1 MPELPEVR
9 TLINNLKKNKVKG
22 QKITDVNFIDAKVL
36 KNSTKESFKKF
47 VIGETIKDIDQI
59 GKLIVINLSH
69 DKYLTIHLRMEGK
82 LFYVETKNKPTKFTM
97 VEMICGRNK
106 LIYEDFRKFGTFFI
120 YKDEKSFK
128 NSQEIKK
135 LGPQPWDKELTP
147 EYLLSKFKNKSLAT
161 KTILLDQS
169 IICGIG
175 NIYADEICFAC
186 GINPKQPANQL
197 TKQDCKNIISSC
209 RRIMGKA
216 IKHYGTT
223 VFTYKFAPNHSGS
236 FQNYL
241 NVYSRDGQKCK
252 KCGTIIKKIKLNGR
266 GTCYCPKCQVN

>member
-9 TLINNLKKNKVKG
+9 TLINNLKKNKVIG
-22 QKITDVNFIDAKVL
+22 QKITNVNFIDAKVL
-36 KNSTKESFKKF
+36 KNSTKDSFKKF
-47 VIGETIKDIDQI
+47 LIGESIKGVDQI
-59 GKLIVINLSH
+59 GKLIVIKLTHN
-69 DKYLTIHLRMEGK
+69 KFLTIHLRMEGK
-82 LFYVETKNKPTKFTM
+82 LFYVDSKNKTTKFTM
-97 VEMICGRNK
+97 VEIICGSHK

-120 YKDEKSFK
+120 YKDENSFK

-147 EYLLSKFKNKSLAT
+147 DYLFNIFKHKNLAI
-161 KTILLDQS
+161 KTTLLDQS

-186 GINPKQPANQL
+186 KINPKRPVKQL
-197 TKQDCKNIISSC
+197 NKSDCKNIIASC
-209 RRIMGKA
+209 KKIMQEA

-236 FQNYL
+236 FQQYL
-241 NVYSRDGQKCK
+241 KVYSRDGQKCK
-252 KCGTIIKKIKLNGR
+252 VCGASIKKIKLNGR
-266 GTCYCPKCQVN
+266 GTCYCPKCQEK